1 MTPPIGSTTVD
12 PPLGSRTRVNPFP
25 GPRAYRRNDEE
36 YFFGRS
42 EEVDELTALVLS
54 SSATLL
60 YAPSGAGKSS
70 LLQAGITPHLEHK
83 FGFVVLPTVHLGAAV
98 HADTAKGTANRFIRT
113 VCEAVTEAGRTVPD
127 DIAEAA
133 LVHRRGASGRVLLIL
148 DQFEAIFTDSSLWQE
163 RDDFFVALTRALE
176 QNTWLR
182 AIIGLRSDYLAEL
195 VPHERN
201 LPANLVVRYQLEKLT
216 AQQAADAVESAFAA
230 SGMRLAD
237 ADLRTIIAA
246 LLKDDQD
253 ESGAHAAVG
262 LYVNTIQ
269 LQVVCRRMW
278 EELQDGYRGTTPA
291 LTSTSFSV
299 RSAMSQ
305 FVDDAIS
312 EVVKDSKGDEA
323 AIRWWLGSQ
332 LITPAG
338 RRAFALVDEQGSS
351 VGLPTAIV
359 HALEEVRLI
368 QLEQRNGLRLA
379 ELTHDSMTKGVRASN
394 DAWLRSRHRRRKQ
407 TVVVLSALLLALL
420 AAFPLLQVGGPKL
433 IAGPLTS
440 DKVGGG
446 DAVLTF
452 TGGSGAAAV
461 DVEINGKPGSGTAT
475 LKVVDLQA
483 DVGNAKLVEKTFRP
497 TPDRNANTV
506 AVLTSVGHPYAAV
519 LSAPGADY
527 KLTVSTVPTVAVG
540 EMSAP
545 VVLGSRIAVPL
556 VPGQRELITVNKLSG
571 VDGVVP
577 IQADYAKGWA
587 LVEGP
592 PDPRSPSI
600 AVLRL
605 DPDSI
610 DPLRPSVLL
619 RTIVER
625 PTEGSGSPPT
635 PVGVDPF
642 GSVSLVT
649 TTGTR
654 AVGAQVNCDRP
665 VNAQLVVSNSDS
677 PSTSTWTTVG
687 AKIAVL
693 PLNALST
700 HFINTSQLLL
710 DGPDKSGAKCT
721 VAVRAFPSSV
731 VTRLG
736 NQDLPVP
743 GPSSAAAFA
752 IKQERDAVLIM
763 NSTDQVDAS
772 LDCASPVELTK
783 GPKLTAFIPAGTS
796 CDLWLVNKGS
806 STGPRTVPVW
816 IATLSDDGGR

>member
-12 PPLGSRTRVNPFP
+12 PPVGSRTRVNPFP
-25 GPRAYRRNDEE
+25 GPRAYRRNDKE

-98 HADTAKGTANRFIRT
+98 HADTAKGTANPFTRT
-113 VCEAVTEAGRTVPD
+113 VCEAVTEAGRAVPE

-133 LVHRRGASGRVLLIL
+133 AVHRRGPSGRVLLIL

-269 LQVVCRRMW
+269 LQVVCRRLW

-332 LITPAG
+332 LITSAG

-394 DAWLRSRHRRRKQ
+394 DAWLGPATDGASRRSWCSRRC
-407 TVVVLSALLLALL
+407 S
-420 AAFPLLQVGGPKL
+420 
-433 IAGPLTS
+433 
-440 DKVGGG
+440 
-446 DAVLTF
+446 
-452 TGGSGAAAV
+452 
-461 DVEINGKPGSGTAT
+461 
-475 LKVVDLQA
+475 
-483 DVGNAKLVEKTFRP
+483 
-497 TPDRNANTV
+497 
-506 AVLTSVGHPYAAV
+506 
-519 LSAPGADY
+519 
-527 KLTVSTVPTVAVG
+527 
-540 EMSAP
+540 
-545 VVLGSRIAVPL
+545 
-556 VPGQRELITVNKLSG
+556 
-571 VDGVVP
+571 
-577 IQADYAKGWA
+577 
-587 LVEGP
+587 
-592 PDPRSPSI
+592 SPC
-600 AVLRL
+600 
-605 DPDSI
+605 
-610 DPLRPSVLL
+610 
-619 RTIVER
+619 
-625 PTEGSGSPPT
+625 SPPSRSCRW
-635 PVGVDPF
+635 VGR
-642 GSVSLVT
+642 S
-649 TTGTR
+649 
-654 AVGAQVNCDRP
+654 
-665 VNAQLVVSNSDS
+665 
-677 PSTSTWTTVG
+677 
-687 AKIAVL
+687 
-693 PLNALST
+693 
-700 HFINTSQLLL
+700 
-710 DGPDKSGAKCT
+710 
-721 VAVRAFPSSV
+721 
-731 VTRLG
+731 
-736 NQDLPVP
+736 
-743 GPSSAAAFA
+743 
-752 IKQERDAVLIM
+752 
-763 NSTDQVDAS
+763 
-772 LDCASPVELTK
+772 
-783 GPKLTAFIPAGTS
+783 
-796 CDLWLVNKGS
+796 
-806 STGPRTVPVW
+806 
-816 IATLSDDGGR
+816 

>member
-12 PPLGSRTRVNPFP
+12 PPVGSRTRVNPFP

-98 HADTAKGTANRFIRT
+98 HADTAKCTANRFTRT
-113 VCEAVTEAGRTVPD
+113 VCEAVTEAGRAVPE

-133 LVHRRGASGRVLLIL
+133 AVHRRGPSGRVLLIL

-269 LQVVCRRMW
+269 LQVVCRRLW

-332 LITPAG
+332 LITSAG

-461 DVEINGKPGSGTAT
+461 DVEINGRPGSGTAT

-483 DVGNAKLVEKTFRP
+483 DVGNAQLVKKTFRL
-497 TPDRNANTV
+497 TPHRNATTV

-605 DPDSI
+605 DPTRSI
-610 DPLRPSVLL
+610 RCAPPSCCG
-619 RTIVER
+619 R
-625 PTEGSGSPPT
+625 SSSAPPK
-635 PVGVDPF
+635 
-642 GSVSLVT
+642 
-649 TTGTR
+649 
-654 AVGAQVNCDRP
+654 AA
-665 VNAQLVVSNSDS
+665 
-677 PSTSTWTTVG
+677 
-687 AKIAVL
+687 
-693 PLNALST
+693 
-700 HFINTSQLLL
+700 
-710 DGPDKSGAKCT
+710 
-721 VAVRAFPSSV
+721 AVRPDQWGSTPSARFRSS
-731 VTRLG
+731 RRPEPAPSALK
-736 NQDLPVP
+736 
-743 GPSSAAAFA
+743 SSATD
-752 IKQERDAVLIM
+752 RSTP
-763 NSTDQVDAS
+763 NSSCPTR
-772 LDCASPVELTK
+772 
-783 GPKLTAFIPAGTS
+783 IP
-796 CDLWLVNKGS
+796 
-806 STGPRTVPVW
+806 R
-816 IATLSDDGGR
+816 